1 MAYLEYEKLCEKG
14 LLSTV
19 RLILEEVKK
28 EGLKEP
34 HHFYIT
40 FATTHPGVI
49 MPPYLKE
56 EYPEEIT
63 IVLQYQ
69 CWYLKVYNHLLSVSL
84 SFNDQD
90 ETITVPYSSLINFS
104 DPSEN
109 FSLEFTPELF
119 MPSTPSP
126 DDDNGKEKAN
136 VISLDRFR
144 KK

>member
-69 CWYLKVYNHLLSVSL
+69 FWDLKVYDHLFSVSL

-90 ETITVPYSSLINFS
+90 ETITVPYSSIINFS

-109 FSLEFTPELF
+109 FSLEFTPETSNNA
-119 MPSTPSP
+119 PSSISEKSE
-126 DDDNGKEKAN
+126 KEKI
-136 VISLDRFR
+136 ISLDRFR